1 MSKKDTSDKAIIR
14 VAKIK
19 SLSDLYGYQK
29 HVNREIDTPNA
40 DTELNDEN
48 FIMRGSNN
56 VVNTVKDFMNEHNLK
71 IDGQGTKNQSV
82 LCTEMLITASPDFFK
97 DKDGNIDKNLVEKW
111 AYSNDKWLKDQ
122 YGDNYLFSKVHLDE
136 TTPHISVIIQPTTY
150 HSRYK
155 REVLAHK
162 SWFGKDVNKGYN
174 KLRDLQENYPKA
186 MQEAGFN
193 LQRGIEKSK
202 AKHQDIKTYY
212 GKMNNIKEAVEEAVA
227 EVVES
232 NKSLLQD
239 LHVEL
244 ENERKEKERILAT
257 AKEEV
262 DNRNTEIKA
271 RDKVLER
278 LGEHYNIKEDIKK
291 AIPVAKKKIE
301 SGKDININSNKEDS
315 IDMD

>member
-1 MSKKDTSDKAIIR
+1 MNEKDTSNKAIIR

-19 SLSDLYGYQK
+19 NFNDLYRYQN
-29 HVNREIDTPNA
+29 HANREIDTPNA
-40 DTELNDEN
+40 NTELSHEN
-48 FIMRGSNN
+48 FIMRGSND
-56 VVNTVKDFMNEHNLK
+56 VVHIVKDFMSEHNLK

-97 DKDGNIDKNLVEKW
+97 DKDGNIDKNLVERW
-111 AYSNDKWLKDQ
+111 AYENDKWLKEQ

-136 TTPHISVIIQPTTY
+136 TTPHISIIIQPTKY
-150 HSRYK
+150 HCRYK

-162 SWFGKDVNKGYN
+162 SWFGKDVGKKYN

-186 MQEAGFN
+186 MQEAGFD
-193 LQRGIEKSK
+193 LGRGVEKSK
-202 AKHQDIKTYY
+202 AKHQDVKTFY
-212 GKMNNIKEAVEEAVA
+212 GKVNNVKEAVTEAVA
-227 EVVES
+227 EVVQS

-239 LHVEL
+239 LHHKL

-262 DNRNTEIKA
+262 DKRNTEIKA

-278 LGEHYNIKEDIKK
+278 LGEHYNIKDDIEK
-291 AIPVAKKKIE
+291 AIPIAKKKIE
-301 SGKDININSNKEDS
+301 SKKDINNNKEKSLD
-315 IDMD
+315 ID

>member
-1 MSKKDTSDKAIIR
+1 MSEKDTSDKAIIR

-19 SLSDLYGYQK
+19 SLSDLYGYEK

-40 DTELNDEN
+40 DTERSDEN

-56 VVNTVKDFMNEHNLK
+56 VVNTVKDFMNKHNLK

-111 AYSNDKWLKDQ
+111 AYSNDKWLKEK

-136 TTPHISVIIQPTTY
+136 TTPHISVIIQPTKY
-150 HSRYK
+150 HAKYK

-162 SWFGKDVNKGYN
+162 AWFGKDVNKGYN
-174 KLRDLQENYPKA
+174 KLKDLQEDYPKA
-186 MQEAGFN
+186 MQEAGFD
-193 LQRGIEKSK
+193 LQRGTKKSK

-239 LHVEL
+239 LHNEL
-244 ENERKEKERILAT
+244 DNAKKEKERILAT

-262 DNRNTEIKA
+262 DKRNTEIRA

-278 LGEHYNIKEDIKK
+278 LGEHYNVKGDIEK
-291 AIPVAKKKIE
+291 AIPIAKKKIE
-301 SGKDININSNKEDS
+301 SKKDINNNKEESLD
-315 IDMD
+315 ID